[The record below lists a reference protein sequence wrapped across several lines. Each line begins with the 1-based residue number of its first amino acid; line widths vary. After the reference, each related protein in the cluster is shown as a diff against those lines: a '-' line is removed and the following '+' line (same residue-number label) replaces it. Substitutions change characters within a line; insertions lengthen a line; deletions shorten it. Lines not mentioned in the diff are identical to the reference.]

1 MELQLA
7 SNKLT
12 IRDTSKETTVPDN
25 PKAKLMYYLHCV
37 SCVVRANQL
46 EGFTNYKEYDSVPD
60 SKIDYLLDLSRIFN
74 PKKFVELGL
83 FIIDDNLDMGNR
95 FYEINEEKTKFHA
108 NEQIEIGEIKV
119 QIIKIMRFKTAW
131 VFKNYLDPLEELTR
145 RDQKQV
151 INSYRDANRVY
162 QRKQDPVE
170 EFKDCMCGCN
180 IF

>member
-12 IRDTSKETTVPDN
+12 IRDTTITVTVPDN
-25 PKAKLMYYLHCV
+25 PKAKLMYYLKCV
-37 SCVVRANQL
+37 SSVVIANQL
-46 EGFTNYKEYDSVPD
+46 KGYTNYKAYNSLPD
-60 SKIDYLLDLSRIFN
+60 SEIDYILDLARIFN

-83 FIIDDNLDMGNR
+83 FIIDENLDMENR
-95 FYEINEEKTKFHA
+95 FYEINEEKTKYHA

-119 QIIKIMRFKTAW
+119 QIIKIMRLRTSW
-131 VFKNYLDPLEELTR
+131 VFQNYLNPLEELTR
-145 RDQKQV
+145 RDQKKV